1 MSFIHKWFFKC
12 TYLISHIFTYVPQ
25 SCNCLHLPAGPM
37 SQYFSIP
44 PFNLFV
50 VIVILCCST
59 EGKDKLI
66 PRTFLRKHTAMEKPF
81 LKRPPT
87 LHRWVLNGVNP
98 FADTT
103 RSALNIS
110 LVCQFQLKNT
120 CCISPLSVFDGNHVC
135 HTVRPAREYLRWPLA
150 LCFLLEDFHVTQSM
164 SIV

>member
-1 MSFIHKWFFKC
+1 MSFIHTWYFKC

-87 LHRWVLNGVNP
+87 LHR
-98 FADTT
+98 FT
-103 RSALNIS
+103 LNIS
-110 LVCQFQLKNT
+110 LVCQFQLKKT

-164 SIV
+164 STV